1 MTTQPLPSQSPGKPP
16 ETGRRTL
23 VLLVS
28 SAAAMLAGIAI
39 GYTLGTVHAYE
50 RRLARGGRHG
60 I

>member
-1 MTTQPLPSQSPGKPP
+1 MTPQPLPSQSPGKPP

-28 SAAAMLAGIAI
+28 SASAMLAGIAL

-50 RRLARGGRHG
+50 RRFARGGRHG
-60 I
+60 V

>member
-1 MTTQPLPSQSPGKPP
+1 MTPQPLPSQRPGKPP
-16 ETGRRTL
+16 EAGRRTL

-28 SAAAMLAGIAI
+28 SASAMLAGIAI

-50 RRLARGGRHG
+50 RRFARGGRHG